1 MFLSSVQCK
10 LMHWNTINLHCMD
23 IKKIF
28 FCILQ
33 KKYIYFLIRFCIW
46 YFQCCLNV
54 YLCVYVI
61 APHHHQWH
69 SCICNTIT
77 FPSYRTRHLNCSCD
91 ERHLT
96 QCFHFHFCIWAW
108 ALMTVKPNAQHG
120 VKQNTHQCLIQP
132 AFIIAAVLMP
142 QWWVGTH

>member
-1 MFLSSVQCK
+1 M
-10 LMHWNTINLHCMD
+10 
-23 IKKIF
+23 
-28 FCILQ
+28 
-33 KKYIYFLIRFCIW
+33 
-46 YFQCCLNV
+46 NV

-96 QCFHFHFCIWAW
+96 RCFHFHFCIWAW

-120 VKQNTHQCLIQP
+120 VKQNSHQCLIQP

-142 QWWVGTH
+142 QWLSGHTLDHSCAGWMITSLLRPLLNSMLHWDQTERPVFVTHALYLTFTEHLLFL